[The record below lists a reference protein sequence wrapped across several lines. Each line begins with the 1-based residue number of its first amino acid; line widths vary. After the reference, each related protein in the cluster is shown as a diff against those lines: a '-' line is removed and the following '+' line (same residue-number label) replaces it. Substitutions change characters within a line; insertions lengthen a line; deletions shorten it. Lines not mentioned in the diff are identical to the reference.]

1 MSCLSADSKTVAK
14 TKISFHLGWIENP
27 SQGEHGLSHTL
38 KEVVVSHN
46 PPVITIFNVKEY
58 GRRHL
63 RTLEYTSNMSLCLHE
78 VSGEPYPDRVGGV
91 LAMSGGIPMTTL
103 SPEPSLIITR
113 ALNSDMGSQTLIP
126 QRFLAGL
133 IPACLVDR
141 YMFWQSEGKEITFN
155 CYSLLLVVG

>member
-1 MSCLSADSKTVAK
+1 MCALFNKKYDVLFDNSLSYS
-14 TKISFHLGWIENP
+14 GWLENP
-27 SQGEHGLSHTL
+27 SQGENGLSHSL

-46 PPVITIFNVKEY
+46 PPVISVFNVREY

-78 VSGEPYPDRVGGV
+78 VSGDPYPDRVGGI

-103 SPEPSLIITR
+103 SSEPSLIITR
-113 ALNSDMGSQTLIP
+113 TLNSEMGTQTLIP

-141 YMFWQSEGKEITFN
+141 YMFWQSEGTKHPI
-155 CYSLLLVVG
+155 SLMLFSSVCG